1 MREVLLR
8 YQAHKAKLTAKKCD
22 VLKDRVK
29 FLGKI
34 VSKDG
39 CCMDRA
45 EIAPIQTLKDR
56 KPETVGDLRKML
68 GFLSYYRQY
77 IPNFLH
83 TAKPL
88 YKLLCTEKP
97 SQSRAQGSSA
107 SRCKRKHKKSNQL
120 HSSQLITWTEQHQEV
135 LCQLLE
141 HLLHPP
147 LLGYPD
153 FEKLFVLQ
161 TRDNKAS
168 WLLLVTGQEH

>member
-1 MREVLLR
+1 MHGFQYWTRAR
-8 YQAHKAKLTAKKCD
+8 PIIRGSWR
-22 VLKDRVK
+22 RVAA
-29 FLGKI
+29 FISPWGLYEW
-34 VSKDG
+34 V
-39 CCMDRA
+39 R
-45 EIAPIQTLKDR
+45 
-56 KPETVGDLRKML
+56 ML

-77 IPNFLH
+77 IPNFLR

-88 YKLLCTEKP
+88 YKLLCTEEP

-107 SRCKRKHKKSNQL
+107 SRCKGKHKKSDQL
-120 HSSQLITWTEQHQEV
+120 HSSQPITWTEQHRGV
-135 LCQLLE
+135 LSQLLE